1 MTYIPVDV
9 FIECMQTSGIKSKYE
24 YYELHNRGIVPTD
37 LMPKSPALEYNNT
50 YQKARRASPEGIAY
64 RKAYQKTP
72 EAKAY
77 HKAYRITPEVIARRK
92 AWRKTPE
99 QNAKQKAWRASPE
112 SKAYHK
118 AYYQRT
124 KT

>member
-37 LMPKSPALEYNNT
+37 LMPKSPALT
-50 YQKARRASPEGIAY
+50 YKSSYQQTPKW
-64 RKAYQKTP
+64 KAYQKAHQQSPKVKAHRKLP
-72 EAKAY
+72 EQRAY
-77 HKAYRITPEVIARRK
+77 QKAYRQLPY
-92 AWRKTPE
+92 
-99 QNAKQKAWRASPE
+99 Q
-112 SKAYHK
+112 KAYHK

-124 KT
+124 KKT